1 MLNTSISHKPV
12 SIMTAVKFGELK
24 ISRNAAETL
33 VAFSIGSGIGVS
45 IYDPIVKAGGILS
58 LVLPDSSEMSPSK
71 AQFYP
76 FMFADT
82 GLAAFLDLLFDIGAQ
97 AKNLKVV
104 LAGGAQVM
112 DQGADYNIGRLNYH
126 AVKEFLEEKNIA
138 VHHADIGG
146 VCQRT
151 LRLDIGNGHNQI
163 QAPGQPEVIL

>member
-1 MLNTSISHKPV
+1 
-12 SIMTAVKFGELK
+12 MTAVNFGELK
-24 ISRNAAETL
+24 ISRNTAETL

-45 IYDPIVKAGGILS
+45 IYDPIIKAGGILS
-58 LVLPDSSEMSPSK
+58 FVLPDSSEMSSAK

-97 AKNLKVV
+97 AESLKVV

-112 DQGADYNIGRLNYH
+112 SQVADYNIGRLNYQ
-126 AVKEFLEEKNIA
+126 AVCEFLDKMKIA

-146 VCQRT
+146 ICIRT
-151 LRLDIGNGHNQI
+151 LRLDIGDGHNHI